1 VRPSSEISAAFATL
15 SDAEKRQNYDAYGHE
30 DGAAAAQAQ
39 GGGVYGNAH
48 MYHGQHMT
56 PEDLFEMFFSG
67 DGFVR
72 MNGGAR
78 QRGMHFYRCVC
89 VTGGK

>member
-1 VRPSSEISAAFATL
+1 L
-15 SDAEKRQNYDAYGHE
+15 SDGEKRQNYDAYGHE
-30 DGAAAAQAQ
+30 DGAVAAQAAQ
-39 GGGVYGNAH
+39 GGGGYGNAH
-48 MYHGQHMT
+48 MYHGQYMT

-78 QRGMHFYRCVC
+78 QRGMHFYR
-89 VTGGK
+89 